1 MDLTY
6 TDDQRMLAESVRA
19 FVARDWPTSTVRS
32 LHEEPDGFSPPLWK
46 RIREL
51 GWPAIVFPDAW
62 EGLDGSLSD
71 LAVVAE
77 ELGRGAVATP
87 LLTSTAMCALPLL
100 WSGSCPELLS
110 GLVSGERIGTAALL
124 EPDGRTLWPAAGGNP
139 AGGAAAGDAGT
150 GGAATGGFSG
160 SGTDGWTVTGA
171 KVLAPFAS
179 VADVTLLSCS
189 LDELGPAL
197 VALPPDRDGVS
208 VQRHLIAGGEPRFRL
223 DLTGVRVSPADV
235 IAHGDEAV
243 ALLER
248 CTDVHTVLQTS
259 YTVGLCESAL
269 GLAVAHSKD
278 REQFGRP
285 IGSFQAVANR
295 CVDMR
300 VEIDAARLIALEA
313 AWRLD
318 RGLEATSQ
326 VATAKAYAN
335 LTVRTTITHAHQV
348 LGAMGF
354 SSEHDLHLFTRAAR
368 AFEQGHG
375 DHAAHLERIA
385 VGLGL

>member
-1 MDLTY
+1 MDLTC

-32 LHEEPDGFSPPLWK
+32 LHEEPDGFSPQLWK

-51 GWPAIVFPDAW
+51 GWPAIVFPGAW
-62 EGLDGSLSD
+62 EGLDGSLFD

-87 LLTSTAMCALPLL
+87 LLTSTAVCALPLM
-100 WSGSCPELLS
+100 WSGSRPELLA

-124 EPDGRTLWPAAGGNP
+124 EPDGRTLWPDAGG
-139 AGGAAAGDAGT
+139 GG
-150 GGAATGGFSG
+150 S
-160 SGTDGWTVTGA
+160 WTVTGA
-171 KVLAPFAS
+171 KVLVPFAS

-189 LDELGPAL
+189 LDGPGPAL
-197 VALPPDRDGVS
+197 VVLPLDRDGLS
-208 VQRHLIAGGEPRFRL
+208 VQRHHTAGGEPRFRL
-223 DLTGVRVSPADV
+223 GLTGVRVSTDDV

-248 CTDVHTVLQTS
+248 CTDVHTVLQTA

-269 GLAVAHSKD
+269 GLAVAHAKA

-300 VEIDAARLIALEA
+300 VEIDAARLITLEA

-318 RGLEATSQ
+318 RDLDATSQ

-354 SSEHDLHLFTRAAR
+354 STEHDLHLFTRAAR
-368 AFEQGHG
+368 GFEQSHG